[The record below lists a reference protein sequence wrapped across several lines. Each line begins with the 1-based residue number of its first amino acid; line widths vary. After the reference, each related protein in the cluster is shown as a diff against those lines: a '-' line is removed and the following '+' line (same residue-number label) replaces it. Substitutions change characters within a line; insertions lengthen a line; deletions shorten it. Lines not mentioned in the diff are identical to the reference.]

1 LLAVAIAVAWVGIA
15 WNASRVPGEFGALE
29 LAPADFGGGVVGDHH
44 GGHARGISV
53 AALHGPAA
61 PPDVRIKLVAQHAK
75 VRLPSGRSVSALTF
89 DGRLP
94 GPELHVREGQ
104 LVEVTLVNRDVEEGA
119 SIHWHGVDLPNA
131 EDGVAGVTQDSVPPG
146 GGYVYRF
153 RVSVPGTYWYHSHQ
167 HSADEVER
175 GLYGALVV
183 EPARS
188 AKAVDVVAVAHTI
201 GGVALLGDSDVEQR
215 RRVAAGTRV
224 RLRVVN
230 ASDSL
235 RRFALGGTSFHVVAI
250 DAREKRGGTALTGA
264 TIAVPAGGRYDLAFT
279 MPPDPVRLAVQGEHV
294 DLVLAPGPG
303 GAPEAEF
310 GEDFDPATYGAPAVV
325 VPERFDRRFRV
336 DIGKRLGFLRGGLRF
351 GWQWTINGK
360 KYPHMPMFMVQR
372 GETVEFSFANH
383 SGAAHPMHLHGHH
396 MLVIARD
403 GRRVRP
409 WWVDTLEIRPGDRYD
424 VAVFATNPGVWML
437 HCHILRHAARGL
449 VTHVAYEGVTT
460 PFRMGSASG
469 NQPE

>member
-1 LLAVAIAVAWVGIA
+1 VSLGVS
-15 WNASRVPGEFGALE
+15 WNASRVPREFGALE
-29 LAPADFGGGVVGDHH
+29 LAPSDYGGGPPAGHH
-44 GGHARGISV
+44 SGHAQGVSV
-53 AALHGPAA
+53 SALHGPAG
-61 PPDVRIKLVAQHAK
+61 PPDVRIRLVAQQAK
-75 VRLPSGRSVSALTF
+75 VRLPSGKSVKALTF

-104 LVEVTLVNRDVEEGA
+104 LVEATLVNRDIRQGV

-146 GGYVYRF
+146 HSYVYRF
-153 RVSVPGTYWYHSHQ
+153 RASVPGTYWYHSHQ
-167 HSADEVER
+167 RSADEVER

-183 EPARS
+183 LPARAAS
-188 AKAVDVVAVAHTI
+188 GLDIAAVAHTLD
-201 GGVALLGDSDVEQR
+201 GVALLGASDVEQR
-215 RRVAAGTRV
+215 RRVAAGTPV
-224 RLRVVN
+224 LLRLVN
-230 ASDSL
+230 SSDSL
-235 RRFALGGTSFHVVAI
+235 RRFALAGTSFRVVAI
-250 DAREKRGGTALTGA
+250 DARAKAGGAPLTGA

-279 MPPDPVRLAVQGEHV
+279 MPSKPVRLAVQGQHV
-294 DLVLAPGPG
+294 DLILESRSGVP
-303 GAPEAEF
+303 PEAEF
-310 GEDFDPATYGAPAVV
+310 GPELDPARYGAPAAA
-325 VPERFDRRFRV
+325 VPRRFDRRFRV
-336 DIGKRLGFLRGGLRF
+336 DIGKRLGFFRGGMRF

-372 GETVEFSFANH
+372 GEMVEFSFANH
-383 SGAAHPMHLHGHH
+383 SGATHPMHLHGHH
-396 MLVIARD
+396 MLVIAHD